1 MSEEFKTHDEVRNEL
16 KSIRRVIKSLPSEYF
31 KKTNMIYILT
41 YVKSIDDYITQN
53 EQRDKTLESERI
65 ALEEKH
71 KEELENV
78 KAKWFDTNEE
88 LKELKLKSQRR
99 DEDFDRYLE
108 LDSTTPTLLTEEE
121 IDEYL
126 LLREK
131 LSK

>member
-1 MSEEFKTHDEVRNEL
+1 MSTILKLAREVYKKHEEEYYLETIRKTADELER
-16 KSIRRVIKSLPSEYF
+16 
-31 KKTNMIYILT
+31 
-41 YVKSIDDYITQN
+41 
-53 EQRDKTLESERI
+53 LESENLAI
-65 ALEEKH
+65 QEKH

-108 LDSTTPTLLTEEE
+108 LSSTTPTLLTEEE

-126 LLREK
+126 LLSEK
-131 LSK
+131 LSKGITE